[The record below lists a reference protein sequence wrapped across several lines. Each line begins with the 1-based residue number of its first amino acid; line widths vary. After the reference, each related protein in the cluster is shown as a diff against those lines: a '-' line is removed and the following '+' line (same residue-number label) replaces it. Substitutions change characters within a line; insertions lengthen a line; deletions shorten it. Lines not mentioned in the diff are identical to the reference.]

1 MIDLIEHNNVVPLVD
16 LLNNIKAGSAGH
28 WIIATLRRDLLKS
41 VTNEAFM
48 MVIGPVVANAKA
60 AHIYFAG
67 QKHIHVAWEGE
78 EKNVYKQLRGVITTT
93 LARPGISVP
102 TIFYND
108 PSIDDSLIRKI
119 LTEDMQASGK
129 SIEATEEKEQAASV
143 SIFDPHGWN
152 KDSDEDEVEDDTA
165 LTIAPE
171 QIKHFRELRASK
183 RNSRHI
189 NVLAVEDL
197 PFYQKLLSEM
207 VRGIRILG
215 IESITMDMAIGI
227 RSAWDLF
234 IKKGHDVVFV
244 DLGLIDGSGH
254 MLSRAIKELDSSVT
268 VIIVTANN
276 HEEEQGVARQNNVNK
291 FLTKPYSKKQIMD
304 CIERHVQNSK
314 GKLIAA
320 AQRK

>member
-1 MIDLIEHNNVVPLVD
+1 M
-16 LLNNIKAGSAGH
+16 
-28 WIIATLRRDLLKS
+28 
-41 VTNEAFM
+41 
-48 MVIGPVVANAKA
+48 
-60 AHIYFAG
+60 
-67 QKHIHVAWEGE
+67 
-78 EKNVYKQLRGVITTT
+78 
-93 LARPGISVP
+93 
-102 TIFYND
+102 
-108 PSIDDSLIRKI
+108 
-119 LTEDMQASGK
+119 
-129 SIEATEEKEQAASV
+129 
-143 SIFDPHGWN
+143 
-152 KDSDEDEVEDDTA
+152 
-165 LTIAPE
+165 
-171 QIKHFRELRASK
+171 
-183 RNSRHI
+183 SRHI